1 LLTADARQLRVRVAP
16 LVCRWEERAATLYIV
31 RCDDVQEDAQEKR
44 DLDRLARDQQRTL
57 FDYLQEATEQVEI
70 VNRII
75 AAVNASRT
83 IDEVFG
89 LASRHIGTLVPFDRA
104 WVALCGGAGY
114 EEAGW
119 EGAGTRLRVF
129 PLAGSLPIGAVAP
142 LSGSVTE
149 HALREHEIVSI
160 PELQDENRFNV
171 YEDHHHGGFRSAVCV
186 PLFSADRAIGSL
198 NVTSR
203 TPGVYRR
210 RHLSV
215 LERLA
220 TPLAI
225 AIEKVLLITQA
236 EQRSREMETSARREK
251 LMAYIGRRSASSLDP
266 ATVLRESVKA
276 LGEALLADRCH
287 ITLFEAEGDA
297 DGGGVIAYEY
307 LAESQGESLRG
318 RLEPLRSSR
327 YAQKVMAA
335 EAPVAIADLSEAEQ
349 GDSLI
354 QLYRGIGVCAVLAAP
369 VQRGKARIGLLEIH
383 DCSGSRDWTE
393 GDREL
398 LGTVAAQV
406 SVALTNAELYE
417 AARLRNQELHG
428 LYEISRAF
436 TTLTD
441 ISEINGRLAQAI
453 AQLIGG
459 TMGFIAT
466 YDRRQNVVRAEA
478 PGFNTTPELIREF
491 RFKPDEGQLKGHVA
505 RAGEAFISND
515 PALDSR
521 FNEDFIRRY
530 GIGSVLSVPMKLKQE
545 LIGFIYVANR
555 PGGFRPRDLRLLEI
569 FAAQA
574 AETIVNARLFVTIQ
588 AQAERE
594 AIVNRLLLSLQRSGD
609 PKEKVRAVIERIGEV
624 LELDRCIAVLFAED
638 EHADF
643 YDEWCGL
650 GVAPITGR
658 QDVLERSPIR
668 YLLRTHRRAL
678 MTENVSAHPLAAGL
692 ADAIELT
699 ELKSLLVVPVMHQG
713 RVIGSLSAHQTRR
726 ARQWTE
732 DDVDLL
738 TAVATHVGS
747 TLENARLIVELR
759 EAGRL
764 KDEFLAMLSHEL
776 RTPLTAITGWV
787 DLLSESDLLGAHPD
801 LAEGVQA
808 ISTSAASLA
817 QLISDLLDLS
827 RIQRDM
833 LRLERETLDVNT
845 AVQSAVRAVRQVAS
859 ARGHEIQLQLEE
871 NLPRTMFDAQR
882 IQQVLWNLLTNAI
895 TFTPRGGRIIVR
907 TRPREEP
914 VITAGAAPATVSKW
928 ILIEV
933 EDNGEGIPAEFI
945 PFVWERFRQADSS
958 ATRRHG
964 GLGIGLALVKELVEA
979 HGGRVEVTSNGR
991 GASFTVHLP
1000 LIQAGSLEEIGT
1012 EGEQNADAH
1021 KLRQK

>member
-1 LLTADARQLRVRVAP
+1 MTEHHTEFVALFERMSDPAIVIDEAAGRVLACNEAFAALAARAPESLMGGSVDSVLEFDASSAEREERGGSLLIGGARQLRVRAAP
-16 LVCRWEERAATLYIV
+16 LVCRWEGRAAMLYIA
-31 RCDDVQEDAQEKR
+31 RRNDVQDGAQAGAQENAQEKR

-70 VNRII
+70 VNRVV

-83 IDEVFG
+83 IDEVFD

-104 WVALCGGAGY
+104 SVALCEGVGC
-114 EEAGW
+114 
-119 EGAGTRLRVF
+119 EGAGREGSGERLRVF
-129 PLAGSLPIGAVAP
+129 ALAGSHAGSLSIGAVAP

-149 HALREHEIVSI
+149 HALREREIVLI
-160 PELQDENRFNV
+160 PELQNENRFNV
-171 YEDHHHGGFRSAVCV
+171 YEDLHHGGFRSAVCV

-203 TPGVYRR
+203 TPGAYRR

-220 TPLAI
+220 APLAI

-307 LAESQGESLRG
+307 LAESQCESLRG
-318 RLEPLRSSR
+318 RLDPLHGSR
-327 YAQKVMAA
+327 YAQRVMAA
-335 EAPVAIADLSEAEQ
+335 EAPVAIADLNEAEQ
-349 GDSLI
+349 DDSLI
-354 QLYRGIGVCAVLAAP
+354 QLYRGVGARAVLAAP
-369 VQRGKARIGLLEIH
+369 VQRGRARIGLLEIH
-383 DCSGSRDWTE
+383 DCSGTRDWTE
-393 GDREL
+393 DDREL

-417 AARLRNQELHG
+417 ATRLRNQELHG

-459 TMGFIAT
+459 TMGLIAT

-491 RFKPDEGQLKGHVA
+491 RFKLDGGQLKGHIA

-521 FNEDFIRRY
+521 LNEDFIRRY
-530 GIGSVLSVPMKLKQE
+530 DIRSVLSVPMKLKHE

-638 EHADF
+638 GHADF
-643 YDEWCGL
+643 YDEWCSL
-650 GVAPITGR
+650 GVAPITGWR
-658 QDVLERSPIR
+658 DVLERSPIR

-678 MTENVSAHPLAAGL
+678 MTEDVSAHPLAAGL
-692 ADAIELT
+692 ADAIERT
-699 ELKSLLVVPVMHQG
+699 GLKSLLVVPVMHQG

-726 ARQWTE
+726 TRQWTE

-747 TLENARLIVELR
+747 TLENARLIAELR

-787 DLLSESDLLGAHPD
+787 DLLSESDLLEAHPD
-801 LAEGVQA
+801 LVEGVEA

-833 LRLERETLDVNT
+833 LSLERETLDVNE
-845 AVQSAVRAVRQVAS
+845 AVRSAVRAVRQVAS

-895 TFTPRGGRIIVR
+895 KFTPRGGRIV
-907 TRPREEP
+907 
-914 VITAGAAPATVSKW
+914 VY
-928 ILIEV
+928 
-933 EDNGEGIPAEFI
+933 
-945 PFVWERFRQADSS
+945 
-958 ATRRHG
+958 
-964 GLGIGLALVKELVEA
+964 
-979 HGGRVEVTSNGR
+979 
-991 GASFTVHLP
+991 
-1000 LIQAGSLEEIGT
+1000 
-1012 EGEQNADAH
+1012 
-1021 KLRQK
+1021 

>member
-1 LLTADARQLRVRVAP
+1 MTEHHSEFVELFERMSDPAIVIDDTAGRVLACNKAFAALAARAPESLAGSSVDSVLEFDASSAEQEERGGSLLIGGARQLRVRVAS
-16 LVCRWEERAATLYIV
+16 LACRWEERAAMLYIV
-31 RCDDVQEDAQEKR
+31 RRDDTQKDAHEDAREKS

-57 FDYLQEATEQVEI
+57 FDYLQEATEQIEI
-70 VNRII
+70 VNRVV

-83 IDEVFG
+83 IDEVFD

-104 WVALCGGAGY
+104 SVALCEGAGC
-114 EEAGW
+114 EEAGC
-119 EGAGTRLRVF
+119 EVAGSDGAGERLRVF
-129 PLAGSLPIGAVAP
+129 ALAGSHAGSLSIGAVAP
-142 LSGSVTE
+142 LGGSVTE
-149 HALREHEIVSI
+149 HALREREIVSI
-160 PELQDENRFNV
+160 PEFQDENRFNG
-171 YEDHHHGGFRSAVCV
+171 YEDLHHGGFRSAVCV

-210 RHLSV
+210 RHLSA

-220 TPLAI
+220 APLAI
-225 AIEKVLLITQA
+225 AIEKALLITQA
-236 EQRSREMETSARREK
+236 EQRSREME
-251 LMAYIGRRSASSLDP
+251 I
-266 ATVLRESVKA
+266 
-276 LGEALLADRCH
+276 
-287 ITLFEAEGDA
+287 
-297 DGGGVIAYEY
+297 
-307 LAESQGESLRG
+307 
-318 RLEPLRSSR
+318 
-327 YAQKVMAA
+327 
-335 EAPVAIADLSEAEQ
+335 
-349 GDSLI
+349 
-354 QLYRGIGVCAVLAAP
+354 
-369 VQRGKARIGLLEIH
+369 
-383 DCSGSRDWTE
+383 
-393 GDREL
+393 
-398 LGTVAAQV
+398 
-406 SVALTNAELYE
+406 VALTNAELYE
-417 AARLRNQELHG
+417 VTQLRNQELHG

-453 AQLIGG
+453 AQLVGG
-459 TMGFIAT
+459 TMGLIAT
-466 YDRRQNVVRAEA
+466 YDRRQNVVRAES

-491 RFKPDEGQLKGHVA
+491 RFKLDGGQLKEHA
-505 RAGEAFISND
+505 AQAGEAFISND

-521 FNEDFIRRY
+521 FNKDFIRRY
-530 GIGSVLSVPMKLKQE
+530 DIRSVLSVPMKLKHE

-609 PKEKVRAVIERIGEV
+609 PKEKVRAVIERIGQV

-643 YDEWCGL
+643 YDEWCRL

-658 QDVLERSPIR
+658 RDVLERSPIR

-678 MTENVSAHPLAAGL
+678 MAEDVSAHPLAAGL

-699 ELKSLLVVPVMHQG
+699 ELKSLLVVPVMNQG

-787 DLLSESDLLGAHPD
+787 DLLSESDLIEAHPD
-801 LAEGVQA
+801 LVEGVQA

-833 LRLERETLDVNT
+833 LHLERETLDVNE
-845 AVQSAVRAVRQVAS
+845 AVTSAVRAVRQVAS

-871 NLPRTMFDAQR
+871 NLPQTMFDAQR

-895 TFTPRGGRIIVR
+895 KFTPRGGRIVVS
-907 TRPREEP
+907 TRPSEEP
-914 VITAGAAPATVSKW
+914 VMMADEATTKVSKW
-928 ILIEV
+928 ILIKV
-933 EDNGEGIPAEFI
+933 EDNGEGIPTEFI
-945 PFVWERFRQADSS
+945 PFIWERFRQADSS

-979 HGGRVEVTSNGR
+979 HEGRVDVASNGR
-991 GASFTVHLP
+991 GASFTVYLP
-1000 LIQAGSLEEIGT
+1000 LIQAGSSAEVRL
-1012 EGEQNADAH
+1012 EGEQNAGTDE
-1021 KLRQK
+1021 LRQK